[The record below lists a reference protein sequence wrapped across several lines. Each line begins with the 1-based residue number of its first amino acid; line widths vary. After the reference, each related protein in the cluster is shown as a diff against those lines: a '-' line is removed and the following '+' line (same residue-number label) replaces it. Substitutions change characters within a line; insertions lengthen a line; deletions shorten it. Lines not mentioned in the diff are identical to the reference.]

1 MKNLNLNIAPKK
13 SDKKD
18 YPYDYS
24 HAGLGIIFVFKSTVK

>member
-18 YPYDYS
+18 YPYDYR
-24 HAGLGIIFVFKSTVK
+24 HTGLGDMSMFKKV

>member
-24 HAGLGIIFVFKSTVK
+24 HTRLGISMFKNSNM